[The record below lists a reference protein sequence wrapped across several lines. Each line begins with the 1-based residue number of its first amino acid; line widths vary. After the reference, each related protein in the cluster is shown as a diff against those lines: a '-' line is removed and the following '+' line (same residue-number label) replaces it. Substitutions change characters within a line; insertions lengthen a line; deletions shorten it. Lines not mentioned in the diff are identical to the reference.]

1 MSRMTARALGAL
13 ILGTA
18 LLVPQ
23 AVPAQG
29 AAPSKAASAAAAPAT
44 PAPVPAAAPPTPPV
58 PAKDSTAVP
67 GWNKPPA
74 SWDAVSESPQYA
86 SIPGREKNV
95 LIQGQGRE
103 WREFRNGPLTNYGGW
118 LIGIAFLAVMGFY
131 FVKGTIRVKEPPTGR
146 LIERFNAVER
156 ASHWTMAISFVI
168 LGLTG
173 ACILWGKYLLLP
185 WMGYPVFSTITII
198 SKNVHNFIGPLF
210 IFSLITTFL
219 LYLKDNFFTMWD
231 VKWFTSLGG
240 WLRYV
245 PSYKFNAGEKM
256 VFWAGLVFLGTVITV
271 TGLILDFPNWGQLRE
286 FMQAANV
293 IHAIA
298 AVFFIC
304 TIIGHAYMGTLGLE
318 GAFKSMKTGYV
329 DETWA
334 KEEHEL
340 WYNEVKEGKRPE
352 HFVGTATQPS
362 TGD

>member
-1 MSRMTARALGAL
+1 MSRSTARALGAL
-13 ILGTA
+13 ILGAA
-18 LLVPQ
+18 LWAPLAVFAQ
-23 AVPAQG
+23 APAP
-29 AAPSKAASAAAAPAT
+29 AKAAPAAT
-44 PAPVPAAAPPTPPV
+44 PAAATPTPPV
-58 PAKDSTAVP
+58 PAKDSLAVP
-67 GWNKPPA
+67 GWNKPPEQ
-74 SWDAVSESPQYA
+74 WNLPSEQPQYA

-95 LIQGQGRE
+95 LIQAQGRE
-103 WREFRNGPLTNYGGW
+103 WREFRNGPVTNYGGW

-131 FVKGTIRVKEPPTGR
+131 IVKGTIRVKEPPTGR
-146 LIERFNAVER
+146 LIERFNPVER
-156 ASHWTMAISFVI
+156 ASHWTMAATFVI
-168 LGLTG
+168 LALTG
-173 ACILWGKYLLLP
+173 AVILWGKYLILP
-185 WMGYPVFSTITII
+185 WLGYNAFSWIQIVG
-198 SKNVHNFIGPLF
+198 KNVHNFIGPLF

-219 LYLKDNFFTMWD
+219 LFLKDNFFTMWD

-256 VFWAGLVFLGTVITV
+256 VFWGGVVGLGAVIGV
-271 TGLILDFPNWGQLRE
+271 TGIILDFPNWGQLRE
-286 FMQAANV
+286 FMQVINV

-318 GAFKSMKTGYV
+318 GAFKSMETGYV

-340 WYNEVKEGKRPE
+340 WYDEIKAGKRPE
-352 HFVGTATQPS
+352 HFVTPATQPA

>member
-1 MSRMTARALGAL
+1 MNRSTARAFGALMILGA
-13 ILGTA
+13 A
-18 LLVPQ
+18 LSAPLV
-23 AVPAQG
+23 VFAQG
-29 AAPSKAASAAAAPAT
+29 APAAPAKAA
-44 PAPVPAAAPPTPPV
+44 PAQAAPAPAAAPTPPA

-74 SWDAVSESPQYA
+74 SWDSVSESPQYA

-95 LIQGQGRE
+95 LIQAQGRE
-103 WREFRNGPLTNYGGW
+103 WREFRNGPVTNYGGW
-118 LIGIAFLAVMGFY
+118 LIGLAFFAVMGFY
-131 FVKGTIRVKEPPTGR
+131 IVKGTIRVKEPPTGR

-156 ASHWTMAISFVI
+156 ASHWTMAITFVI
-168 LGLTG
+168 LALTG
-173 ACILWGKYLLLP
+173 ATILWGKYLILP
-185 WMGYPVFSTITII
+185 WLGYNAFSWLQIVG
-198 SKNVHNFIGPLF
+198 KNIHNFIGPLF

-219 LYLKDNFFTMWD
+219 LYLKDNFFSMWD

-240 WLRYV
+240 WLRHV

-256 VFWAGLVFLGTVITV
+256 VFWAGLVVLGAIISV

-286 FMQAANV
+286 FMQAANE

-318 GAFKSMKTGYV
+318 GAFKSMHTGFV
-329 DETWA
+329 DEQWA

-340 WYNEVKEGKRPE
+340 WYNEIKEGKRPE
-352 HFVGTATQPS
+352 HFVGGATQPS